1 MQLDNTKTAMKSTRE
16 AIRVGER
23 WFVIAFENFVDAY
36 HLIIMPGDSG
46 LGDDFTRI

>member
-1 MQLDNTKTAMKSTRE
+1 MQLDNTKTAVKSMWE
-16 AIRVGER
+16 AIRAGER

-36 HLIIMPGDSG
+36 HLTIMPGDSG